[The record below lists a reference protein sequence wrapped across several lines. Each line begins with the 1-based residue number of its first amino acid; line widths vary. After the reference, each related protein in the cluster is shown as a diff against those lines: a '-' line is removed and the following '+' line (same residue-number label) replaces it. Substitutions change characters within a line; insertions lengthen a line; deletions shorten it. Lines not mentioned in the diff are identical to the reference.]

1 MNSKTNINS
10 ENNMQTKINSDHMVT
25 QDITENAKIYGLVK
39 ITNEK
44 SSAFPGTSKTSSEK
58 IKENGDKDHSE

>member
-1 MNSKTNINS
+1 MNTKTNINS

-39 ITNEK
+39 ITKEK
-44 SSAFPGTSKTSSEK
+44 LSALPGTSKTSSEK
-58 IKENGDKDHSE
+58 IKENGNTDNSK

>member
-1 MNSKTNINS
+1 
-10 ENNMQTKINSDHMVT
+10 MQTKINSDHMVT

-44 SSAFPGTSKTSSEK
+44 SSALPGTSKTSSEK
-58 IKENGDKDHSE
+58 IKENGDEDNSE